1 VARVVFSTW
10 RGEFIDNRGKP
21 EEEWVE
27 SEYKLPE
34 QYEADRNAKAFIGWD
49 GFAIFDESVDV
60 VRLGTEYAQ
69 TYQKYSEAC
78 GRCAPGRWGGRIL
91 YDLMDKI
98 ARGEGEVSDLEHLKE
113 VSRTMM
119 ETSKCE
125 IGRTVPKPLL
135 DMMEHYRD
143 TFMELIEKKEKSP
156 GYDDTETR
164 YVAKVTAPCMDAC
177 PTHVDIPAY
186 IEGVRD
192 LRYDD
197 SLKATRK
204 SMPLAH
210 TCGRVCPHPCE
221 DECRRANLDEPIS
234 IMELKR
240 IGADYETDRGF
251 EWLHPEEPAKEKTD
265 KRVAIVGAG
274 PAGLTAAYYLGVKG
288 IQCDVYEKLQKLDI
302 PLERIDSKD
311 IRELVPDVG
320 YSRRDRNRHIKRIG
334 HLIQTLQKNSI
345 STVASFVSPYR
356 ESRKTIRTMVRNNIV
371 VYVKASVDT
380 CKKRDYKGVY
390 EKALNGELQ
399 NFTGVSDVY
408 EEPQH
413 AEIVI
418 DTEKTTPEEAAERIF
433 RYVKKN
439 YVR

>member
-1 VARVVFSTW
+1 MYKETNLRSVAKGISW
-10 RGEFIDNRGKP
+10 RFVATGTTIVIVYLFFGRLD
-21 EEEWVE
+21 
-27 SEYKLPE
+27 L
-34 QYEADRNAKAFIGWD
+34 
-49 GFAIFDESVDV
+49 AIAAGLIETVLKV
-60 VRLGTEYAQ
+60 ALYWGHEKIWQ
-69 TYQKYSEAC
+69 QI
-78 GRCAPGRWGGRIL
+78 RWG
-91 YDLMDKI
+91 
-98 ARGEGEVSDLEHLKE
+98 
-113 VSRTMM
+113 
-119 ETSKCE
+119 
-125 IGRTVPKPLL
+125 
-135 DMMEHYRD
+135 
-143 TFMELIEKKEKSP
+143 
-156 GYDDTETR
+156 
-164 YVAKVTAPCMDAC
+164 
-177 PTHVDIPAY
+177 
-186 IEGVRD
+186 
-192 LRYDD
+192 
-197 SLKATRK
+197 
-204 SMPLAH
+204 
-210 TCGRVCPHPCE
+210 
-221 DECRRANLDEPIS
+221 CRRIEPFNLWFTALPLSGKSTI
-234 IMELKR
+234 
-240 IGADYETDRGF
+240 AD
-251 EWLHPEEPAKEKTD
+251 K
-265 KRVAIVGAG
+265 
-274 PAGLTAAYYLGVKG
+274 
-288 IQCDVYEKLQKLDI
+288 VYEKLQKLDI

-320 YSRRDRNRHIKRIG
+320 YSRRDRNQHIKRIG